1 MTLGEEEWKLLEEE
15 LTWDGSH
22 PSSSSFQEQT
32 NHSPSLTD
40 ETPSAWQHSQPSH
53 DTDSSPGD
61 QKEKLIQS
69 LQNQVNQ
76 LRLRET
82 AWERTINELVARR
95 DLLERREGAWE
106 RTIGELMAEV
116 EVRAKREDWYEG
128 MKVEMEG
135 RIGMLSRVGVLERSV

>member
-1 MTLGEEEWKLLEEE
+1 MLEEE
-15 LTWDGSH
+15 LTWNGSH
-22 PSSSSFQEQT
+22 PPSSSLSSSPSTYGQNT
-32 NHSPSLTD
+32 PSPSLEED
-40 ETPSAWQHSQPSH
+40 LSSAWRHSQPSH
-53 DTDSSPGD
+53 DTDTSPDD

-135 RIGMLSRVGVLERSV
+135 RIGMLSRIGVLERLVC